1 MRLLSVHLPQ
11 LLSRPMAP
19 PLKALMHRSQ
29 APQLLRAAHTALVAM
44 QRQMRT
50 RGKRELCAQ
59 WALALLKL
67 RGPWQHCS
75 VPGLRHHSWDQTL
88 DHSVELATS

>member
-19 PLKALMHRSQ
+19 PQKALMHRSQ
-29 APQLLRAAHTALVAM
+29 APQLLRAAHMALGAV

-67 RGPWQHCS
+67 RVLWQHCS
-75 VPGLRHHSWDQTL
+75 APGIWLHSWDQTL
-88 DHSVELATS
+88 NHAVELATA